1 VTVDP
6 VAALCAVVEPLD
18 GDPRAL
24 ANEHIGRIAPLAT
37 ADERRRVVDAAVAHL
52 VGLGPLQ
59 PYLDD
64 QSVDEVLVNGGGD
77 LWVERDGQLQREGLV
92 GPDELAV
99 VLERVL
105 APLGRRL
112 DRTHPIVDARLA
124 DGSRV
129 CAAVAPVAV
138 DGTVLAIRRF
148 RVATLGLSAFA
159 DPDTCDVIDAL
170 VSSRCN
176 VIVSGGTSSGKT
188 TMLAAVLG
196 MLDPA
201 ERVIIV
207 EDNAELTPP
216 SASTVRLEARPATP
230 DQPSAVDLDALVR
243 TALRLRPD
251 RLIVGEVRGDE
262 VLALVQALNTGHDG
276 SWSTCHANS
285 TLDALVRLET
295 LVLQAA
301 PGWPLAAIRRHLFR
315 SIDIVVQT
323 ARTGTAERR
332 IVEIAEVERDSDIP
346 QVRSIVRDG
355 AVTGEITRGRA

>member
-1 VTVDP
+1 
-6 VAALCAVVEPLD
+6 
-18 GDPRAL
+18 
-24 ANEHIGRIAPLAT
+24 
-37 ADERRRVVDAAVAHL
+37 
-52 VGLGPLQ
+52 
-59 PYLDD
+59 
-64 QSVDEVLVNGGGD
+64 
-77 LWVERDGQLQREGLV
+77 
-92 GPDELAV
+92 
-99 VLERVL
+99 
-105 APLGRRL
+105 
-112 DRTHPIVDARLA
+112 
-124 DGSRV
+124 
-129 CAAVAPVAV
+129 
-138 DGTVLAIRRF
+138 
-148 RVATLGLSAFA
+148 
-159 DPDTCDVIDAL
+159 
-170 VSSRCN
+170 